1 MVNRAC
7 DPVKASLD
15 KSLQKNRDKIDDAYQ
30 ELFYYF
36 RVYKED
42 LNDAE
47 FNGKDEHG
55 EDRYPQNDKWFDA
68 IKDQYFALVDK
79 SDGKLDSCRASQ
91 FTGWRMR
98 VET

>member
-1 MVNRAC
+1 MVRNSEKKLLQSFALFERLAEMVNRAC
-7 DPVKASLD
+7 DPVKASLV

-36 RVYKED
+36 WVYKED

-55 EDRYPQNDKWFDA
+55 EDRYPIW
-68 IKDQYFALVDK
+68 
-79 SDGKLDSCRASQ
+79 
-91 FTGWRMR
+91 
-98 VET
+98 